1 MRLYILLLY
10 LFPPSFRRAHGR
22 EILQVSRA
30 ALSRGD
36 LTRGRLIFDLVQCSA
51 REWISLRPA
60 LVRRPRGSVMQ
71 DAVRDVRYAARLL
84 VKQPGFTLAAVLT
97 LALGIG
103 ANTAMFSLADA
114 TLLRPVNVAQPD
126 RLVSWTWTSA
136 YPDYLAYTT
145 RDDVFQGTM
154 AWSGGARLSVA
165 MDERTEL
172 TSTMFVSG
180 NAFHVLGVGA
190 AAGRV
195 LLPADDV
202 RNGPIVA
209 MLSHDYWRS
218 RFGADPSVIGR
229 VLRINEQPVT
239 IVGVVQRGFRGITL
253 GTTPGIY
260 VPLTASAPI
269 RGGFFNEPGLFDTRN
284 FVWLNVIGRLRAD
297 VTREQA
303 SAAIDAFYR
312 QLNPPSP
319 GAAIERLTLAPMKT
333 RALGGDSPETIE
345 RFVLLLVGVVA
356 LTLLIGCANLA
367 HLLIARSAARRHE
380 VGLRLAIG
388 ATPGRVMRQMLIES
402 ALLTT
407 LGGTAGLAVAG
418 VTLQLLAAYQLPG
431 GIDIETLGLSLNRW
445 ALIATAVLAFLTGL
459 LCGAV
464 PAWQGSRTDPIATLR
479 GSPMPGLKPGPAGHT
494 RSLVGSFGMRG
505 VLVGAQIA
513 ISLVLLAGSGLFL
526 RGLVRALDLPTGLNP
541 SGVVAVSVNPGLVRY
556 DEPQAR
562 AYFADALER
571 VRSLPEVTA
580 AAWTTII
587 PSNGSMAMQTEI
599 SGRQNDDGRAPE
611 FYASQVGPEYFAAA
625 GTRFLSGRS
634 FSSNDNQMAPP
645 VAIISRTA
653 AETFWPGRDP
663 IGAQLR
669 PGSGEWRTI
678 VGVVED
684 VTLRQLGETPVPF
697 VYYSFEQPLGGLA
710 RGTGPAHL
718 FVRTEGDVTALLGSL
733 AAHIRPIDP
742 RVPLYDVVPFSE
754 HVRELVMPQR
764 MGAMLLT
771 LFSALA
777 LSLAAI
783 GIYGIAAH
791 AAALRTR
798 EIGIRLAL
806 GAERGDI
813 RRMVFSH
820 AFVPVLWG
828 IPVGI
833 ALAVWA
839 AQFARVFL
847 YDVSPRDPW
856 TLGAVAALLA
866 ALALAATWLPARRA
880 ARLDPVAALREQ

>member
-1 MRLYILLLY
+1 
-10 LFPPSFRRAHGR
+10 
-22 EILQVSRA
+22 
-30 ALSRGD
+30 
-36 LTRGRLIFDLVQCSA
+36 
-51 REWISLRPA
+51 
-60 LVRRPRGSVMQ
+60 MQ
-71 DAVRDVRYAARLL
+71 DVIRDVRYAARLL

-97 LALGIG
+97 VALGIG

-136 YPDYLAYTT
+136 YPDYLAYMT
-145 RDDVFQGTM
+145 RDDVFQGAM
-154 AWSGGARLSVA
+154 AWSGGGRLSVA
-165 MDERTEL
+165 MDDRTEL
-172 TSTMFVSG
+172 ASTMFVSG

-195 LLPADDV
+195 LLPSDDV
-202 RNGPIVA
+202 LNGPIVGV
-209 MLSHDYWRS
+209 LSHDYWRS

-229 VLRINEQPVT
+229 LLRINEQPVT
-239 IVGVVQRGFRGITL
+239 IVGVAQQGFRGVTL

-260 VPLTASAPI
+260 VPLTAAAPI
-269 RGGFFNEPGLFDTRN
+269 RGGFFNDPGLLYTRN

-319 GAAIERLTLAPMKT
+319 GAAVERLTLAPMKT
-333 RALGGDSPETIE
+333 RALGGDSPETVE

-367 HLLIARSAARRHE
+367 NLLIARSAGRRHE
-380 VGLRLAIG
+380 VGLRLAVG
-388 ATPGRVMRQMLIES
+388 ATRGRVMRQMLIES

-407 LGGTAGLAVAG
+407 LGGVAGLVVAT
-418 VTLQLLAAYQLPG
+418 VTLQLLGAYQLPG

-445 ALIATAVLAFLTGL
+445 TLIATAGLSLVTGL
-459 LCGAV
+459 LCGAA
-464 PAWQGSRTDPIATLR
+464 PAWQGSRTDPMTTLR
-479 GSPMPGLKPGPAGHT
+479 GSPTPGPADGSLGRPFLT
-494 RSLVGSFGMRG
+494 RSGSFGPRG
-505 VLVGAQIA
+505 VLVGVQIA

-526 RGLVRALDLPTGLNP
+526 RGLVRALDMPTGLNP
-541 SGVVAVSVNPGLVRY
+541 SGVVSASVNPGLVRY

-562 AYFADALER
+562 AYYADALER
-571 VRSLPEVTA
+571 VRSLPGVTA
-580 AAWTTII
+580 AAWTTFI
-587 PSNGSMAMQTEI
+587 PSNGSMALATDI
-599 SGRQNDDGRAPE
+599 SGRVNDDGRAPE

-625 GTRFLSGRS
+625 GTRLSSGRS

-645 VAIISRTA
+645 VAIISGTA

-669 PGSGEWRTI
+669 PGGGEWRTI

-697 VYYSFEQPLGGLA
+697 VYYSFEQPIGGLA

-733 AAHIRPIDP
+733 AAHLRGIDP

-754 HVRELVMPQR
+754 HVRDLVMPQR

-777 LSLAAI
+777 LSLAAV
-783 GIYGIAAH
+783 GIYGISAH
-791 AAALRTR
+791 AAQLRTR

-820 AFVPVLWG
+820 ALVPALWG
-828 IPVGI
+828 IPAGI
-833 ALAVWA
+833 GLAVWA
-839 AQFARVFL
+839 AQFARMFL

-856 TLGAVAALLA
+856 TFVAVSALLVT
-866 ALALAATWLPARRA
+866 LALAATWLPARRA
-880 ARLDPVAALREQ
+880 ARLDPVAALRDQ

>member
-1 MRLYILLLY
+1 
-10 LFPPSFRRAHGR
+10 
-22 EILQVSRA
+22 
-30 ALSRGD
+30 
-36 LTRGRLIFDLVQCSA
+36 
-51 REWISLRPA
+51 
-60 LVRRPRGSVMQ
+60 MQ
-71 DAVRDVRYAARLL
+71 DVIRDVRYAARLF
-84 VKQPGFTLAAVLT
+84 VKQPGFTTAAVLT

-145 RDDVFQGTM
+145 RDDVFQGVM

-165 MDERTEL
+165 MDDRTEL
-172 TSTMFVSG
+172 ISTMFVSG

-190 AAGRV
+190 AVGRV

-209 MLSHDYWRS
+209 VLSHDYWRR

-229 VLRINEQPVT
+229 LLRINEQPVT
-239 IVGVVQRGFRGITL
+239 IVGVAQPGFRGVTL

-260 VPLTASAPI
+260 VPITAAAPV
-269 RGGFFNEPGLFDTRN
+269 RGGLFEDPTLFATRN
-284 FVWLNVIGRLRAD
+284 FVWLNVIGRLRPD

-312 QLNPPSP
+312 QLNPPSA
-319 GAAIERLTLAPMKT
+319 GATIERLTLAPMKT

-367 HLLIARSAARRHE
+367 NLLIARSAARRQE
-380 VGLRLAIG
+380 VGLRLAVG
-388 ATPGRVMRQMLIES
+388 ATRGRVMRQMLIES

-407 LGGTAGLAVAG
+407 LGGVAGLIVAT
-418 VTLQLLAAYQLPG
+418 VTLQLLGAYQLPG

-445 ALIATAVLAFLTGL
+445 TLAATAGMSLLTGL
-459 LCGAV
+459 LCGAA

-479 GSPMPGLKPGPAGHT
+479 ASPVPGLPAGSAGRT
-494 RSLVGSFGMRG
+494 GRLSGSFGTRG

-513 ISLVLLAGSGLFL
+513 ISLVLLTGSGLFL
-526 RGLVRALDLPTGLNP
+526 RGLARALDLPTGLDP
-541 SGVVAVSVNPGLVRY
+541 SGVVTASVNPGLVRY
-556 DEPQAR
+556 DETLAR

-571 VRSLPEVTA
+571 VRSLPGVTA

-587 PSNGSMAMQTEI
+587 PSNGSMSMQTEI
-599 SGRQNDDGRAPE
+599 SGRQNDARAPE

-625 GTRFLSGRS
+625 GTRLLRGRS

-645 VAIISRTA
+645 VAIVSRTA

-697 VYYSFEQPLGGLA
+697 VYYSFDQLLGGMA

-718 FVRTEGDVTALLGSL
+718 FVRTRGDVTALLGSL
-733 AAHIRPIDP
+733 TAHVQAVDG
-742 RVPLYDVVPFSE
+742 RVPVYDVVPFSE

-820 AFVPVLWG
+820 AFLPALWG

-856 TLGAVAALLA
+856 TLGAVAASLA
-866 ALALAATWLPARRA
+866 ALVLAATWLPARRA
-880 ARLDPVAALREQ
+880 ARLDPVVALREQ